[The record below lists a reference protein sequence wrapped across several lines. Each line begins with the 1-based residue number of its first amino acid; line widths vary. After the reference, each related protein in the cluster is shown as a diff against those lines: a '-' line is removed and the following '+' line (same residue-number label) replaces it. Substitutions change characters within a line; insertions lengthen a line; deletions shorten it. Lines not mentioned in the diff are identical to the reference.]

1 MTVLNKSAASLT
13 GRLTPPRHQLA
24 ALAGTETSTRF
35 PPPHS
40 TNCLSPTK
48 RGAGARESPLNRFAP
63 PRASARFSVFVSGIH
78 GFDYRKS
85 MQGMYAFDFLF
96 SASYF
101 WETVAVETRSLRK
114 RRRERTKSVRD
125 QAVRKGDNVSADEC
139 FQNFSRNC
147 AVFRQYI
154 VA

>member
-1 MTVLNKSAASLT
+1 M
-13 GRLTPPRHQLA
+13 PPRHPLA
-24 ALAGTETSTRF
+24 ALAGAETSTLLSL
-35 PPPHS
+35 PPRPA
-40 TNCLSPTK
+40 NCPTRIILPDK
-48 RGAGARESPLNRFAP
+48 TRRGRAGVAAEPLCAS
-63 PRASARFSVFVSGIH
+63 RASARFPFFVSGTH

-85 MQGMYAFDFLF
+85 MQGMYAFNFLF

-139 FQNFSRNC
+139 FPNFSRNC
-147 AVFRQYI
+147 AVFRQII